1 MFGMKRRDFITLL
14 GGAAAWPLVVR
25 AQQPERMPRIGVI
38 TNFSADDP
46 ATQPRLTAFVER
58 LQQLG
63 WTDGRNVRIDI
74 RWSTG
79 DAERT
84 RSDVAELV
92 ALACDVILSVGS
104 PTTAL
109 LLRATRTVPV
119 VFVQVADPVGAGFA
133 ASLAQP
139 GGNATGFAIYEY
151 GIGAKWI
158 ELLKEISP
166 GVTRAAILRDSANVA
181 EIAMFGAIQTAAPLL
196 GMELSP
202 IGLSDATEIEREITA
217 FARGSNRGLIV
228 VSGSTAILHREPII
242 AMAAKYRL
250 PAIYPDYAFVTAGGL
265 ISYGPDRLDQYLR
278 AARYVDRILR
288 GEKAASLPVQ
298 ASTKYKLAINL
309 KTAKALGL
317 EIPSTLLA
325 RADEVIE

>member
-1 MFGMKRRDFITLL
+1 MKRREFIMLL

-278 AARYVDRILR
+278 AAGYVDRILR

>member
-1 MFGMKRRDFITLL
+1 
-14 GGAAAWPLVVR
+14 
-25 AQQPERMPRIGVI
+25 MPRIGVI

-166 GVTRAAILRDSANVA
+166 GVTRAADPAGLHQSLA
-181 EIAMFGAIQTAAPLL
+181 EIASGVHIQTAAPSF
-196 GMELSP
+196 GV
-202 IGLSDATEIEREITA
+202 GLDPGLHARRRTEIER
-217 FARGSNRGLIV
+217 
-228 VSGSTAILHREPII
+228 
-242 AMAAKYRL
+242 
-250 PAIYPDYAFVTAGGL
+250 
-265 ISYGPDRLDQYLR
+265 
-278 AARYVDRILR
+278 
-288 GEKAASLPVQ
+288 
-298 ASTKYKLAINL
+298 
-309 KTAKALGL
+309 
-317 EIPSTLLA
+317 
-325 RADEVIE
+325 

>member
-1 MFGMKRRDFITLL
+1 
-14 GGAAAWPLVVR
+14 
-25 AQQPERMPRIGVI
+25 MPRIGVI

-79 DAERT
+79 YCWTNSQR
-84 RSDVAELV
+84 RLAELV

-139 GGNATGFAIYEY
+139 GGNATGFAVYKY

-166 GVTRAAILRDSANVA
+166 GVTRAAILRELRQCPA
-181 EIAMFGAIQTAAPLL
+181 ESPCSV
-196 GMELSP
+196 LSK
-202 IGLSDATEIEREITA
+202 LR
-217 FARGSNRGLIV
+217 
-228 VSGSTAILHREPII
+228 HRC
-242 AMAAKYRL
+242 
-250 PAIYPDYAFVTAGGL
+250 
-265 ISYGPDRLDQYLR
+265 
-278 AARYVDRILR
+278 
-288 GEKAASLPVQ
+288 
-298 ASTKYKLAINL
+298 
-309 KTAKALGL
+309 
-317 EIPSTLLA
+317 
-325 RADEVIE
+325 